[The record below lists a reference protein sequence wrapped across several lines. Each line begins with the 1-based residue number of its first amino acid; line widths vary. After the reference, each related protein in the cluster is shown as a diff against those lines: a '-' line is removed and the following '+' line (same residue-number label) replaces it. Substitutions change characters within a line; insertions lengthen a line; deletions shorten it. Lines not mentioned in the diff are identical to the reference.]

1 MTSMTVERDLALP
14 MLGGVHVFAYLYRP
28 TADSAAFGVVLATR
42 RIISWWVVLLLIGSN
57 GCLRNAP
64 PSLHNASAIDDN

>member
-28 TADSAAFGVVLATR
+28 TIR
-42 RIISWWVVLLLIGSN
+42 RRVSYAKN
-57 GCLRNAP
+57 
-64 PSLHNASAIDDN
+64 H

>member
-28 TADSAAFGVVLATR
+28 TADSARIR
-42 RIISWWVVLLLIGSN
+42 RRVSYAKN
-57 GCLRNAP
+57 
-64 PSLHNASAIDDN
+64 H